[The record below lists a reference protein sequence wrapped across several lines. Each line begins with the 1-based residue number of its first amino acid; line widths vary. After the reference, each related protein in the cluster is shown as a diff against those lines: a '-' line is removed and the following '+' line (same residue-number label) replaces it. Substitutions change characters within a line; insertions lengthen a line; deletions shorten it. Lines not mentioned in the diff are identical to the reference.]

1 MKHFKLFEQFI
12 QDLDNSVN
20 ESNKW
25 TKEELESLAK
35 FAKKLSKVDPKEFD
49 PATYKGVQTAVM
61 NLKGMTDSIYMLGDE
76 VWNLQNRDKCKP
88 VKSQG
93 SSWVEATPE
102 EADKGD
108 SMTEEYLKACEDL
121 LQEGLKALK
130 LVEKGEGEK
139 LASILPG
146 LEAYVDKWY
155 KLNRKWQKSK
165 GVAGWTPKK
174 EYSEESQ
181 KFSDEFAIKILKMF
195 QNATSNKA
203 AIDEIQERINNF
215 TRTS

>member
-20 ESNKW
+20 EANKW
-25 TKEELESLAK
+25 TKQEFEALAK

-61 NLKGMTDSIYMLGDE
+61 NLKGLTDSIYMLGNE
-76 VWNLQNRDKCKP
+76 VWKLQNRDKCKP

-102 EADKGD
+102 EADQGD
-108 SMTEEYLKACEDL
+108 SMTEDYIKACEDL

-146 LEAYVDKWY
+146 MEAYVDKWY
-155 KLNRKWQKSK
+155 KLNRKWQKTKS
-165 GVAGWTPKK
+165 VAGWTPKQ
-174 EYSEESQ
+174 EYSEEST
-181 KFSDEFAIKILKMF
+181 KFRREFAVKVLKMY
-195 QNATSNKA
+195 QSATSNKE
-203 AIDEIQERINNF
+203 AIEEIQQRINNF
-215 TRTS
+215 TS